1 MFNSLTGTI
10 TGKFPQ
16 KVFLMT
22 NGIEWDLTVPDSNIE
37 KISSVGETGKIYT
50 YLQHSDQGMC
60 LFGFAS
66 VSLLSASLSF
76 QYQQQRDFLR

>member
-22 NGIEWDLTVPDSNIE
+22 NVIEWDLTVPDSNIE
-37 KISSVGETGKIYT
+37 KISSVGETGKI
-50 YLQHSDQGMC
+50 
-60 LFGFAS
+60 
-66 VSLLSASLSF
+66 
-76 QYQQQRDFLR
+76 